1 MKSKKSVSHR
11 CGVIVLALLAI
22 FGLATC
28 AKNPVTGKRDFVL
41 MSEEQ
46 EVKMGVAGRRRSQ
59 KGIRHLRPR
68 LAATICQ
75 RTRPAFGRAQ
85 PPQ

>member
-46 EVKMGVAGRRRSQ
+46 EVKMGEQADGEVKKEYG
-59 KGIRHLRPR
+59 
-68 LAATICQ
+68 TYD
-75 RTRPAFGRAQ
+75 RASLQ
-85 PPQ
+85 QFVSELGP